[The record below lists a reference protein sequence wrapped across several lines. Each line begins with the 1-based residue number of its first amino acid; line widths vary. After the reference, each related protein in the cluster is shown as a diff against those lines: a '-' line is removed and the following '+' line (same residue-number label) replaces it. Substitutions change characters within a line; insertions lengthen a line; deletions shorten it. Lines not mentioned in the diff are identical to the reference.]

1 MPALHHLSSLVA
13 GSVQHA
19 TCIITE
25 RSTPHSGEDVPNE
38 IGSTASLNNDLS
50 ENSVELTPAGEMFDA
65 GQHWEM
71 NYHEAAIFLEV
82 LEGENN
88 EKFDSHPHNSAALP
102 AYLLVHN
109 RWYYGLDMATSIILL
124 TLAFV
129 EEPALPLFKLPVAVH
144 GSIELL
150 ALIIIGVEL
159 TMKLRWIGWRT
170 ILKHKRTMTKGITLG
185 IMFVEAVTVLVRQS
199 SHFRVTRALRPIF
212 LVDTCHCGGVRR
224 FIRQIFQSLPP
235 ILDML
240 GLLMFFISIYALLGY
255 YLFSGEPRTEHFNT
269 LHDSFVSMFVL
280 LTTANF
286 PDVMMPLYAKSKWYS
301 VFFISYLCIVLY
313 ILMNLM
319 LAVVYETFT
328 RIEREKFRKLLLHK
342 RKACQHAYR
351 LLVSK
356 QNPNKIRFKQF
367 EGLMRYFAPKKNP
380 SWDLVM
386 KALCFEDSGVKGLF
400 SVNILLT
407 DLFNNS
413 DSNDGNAVCDV
424 ILMFKELNT
433 SDSGSLSLEEFYAV
447 YDATLLKWEA
457 QFSHIPWFHTTWI
470 PLQTLCQWAHD
481 FVIWPYFEHLI
492 VLRSTAEDGEIEVR
506 ISVGTPYFLGNTVSY
521 IPSHNLIRD
530 QRDVKNPGIS
540 SKHIVAGVVG
550 KDVYAVEAMLR
561 VLGMGLTQYF
571 NSGWNVYDFSVT
583 LGTFLGVIILYMA
596 PWFVYVVVLRP
607 LRLLRLFKLKKRY
620 RDVFGTLV
628 LLTPLMCSTA
638 IVMLVMYYFFSIIG
652 MELFAGYD
660 MRNCCV
666 NTTVED
672 FYKWSSNSTTALGYY
687 YLNTFDDL
695 MTSGVTLFELTIVNN
710 WFILMNSYAVMVS
723 PWSRGYFM
731 LFYLFTMVVLTIVVA
746 SVLEAFRFRIQ
757 YKRQTTKREEEK
769 MLHEEVHLKWEEMQ
783 SWVQDFQ
790 LLERLRA
797 DLIVGLQKVEAKV
810 EVEGQ
815 ISFGFNFD
823 VYNNLRIGTA
833 TFIGCRP
840 RNREVLQRRMYRTE
854 IEEWMKE
861 ADMAERH
868 QLSEHT
874 TLDKTKQTLIAT
886 RTINTTDLPNCTNS
900 TSGWLYNTPGRPTET
915 TRTNQTTVQT
925 VLRDAPIQTLNNNSR
940 PPPLVSD
947 WKEDRQCPSS
957 EPVALEYWACRSP
970 PRLQGKN
977 SLHEGTG
984 GQPCSIGRDTHRS
997 ASEENIS
1004 SLKDRW
1010 PCSIGRGTHHSASEE
1025 NLSTRRNRLNI
1036 RLYVRQVQAQVSFSV
1051 NVQLISLFCEE
1062 LDNRTKHVDG
1072 NEMRNSLRASFL
1084 PQSTVSESECQGSS
1098 RHGIIGAREAVAEL
1112 LRPTCEL
1119 NLGEMAFQL
1128 SLVRGEN
1135 TL

>member
-1 MPALHHLSSLVA
+1 MASATTLNSESGGYSRFSDEFTKFDESYHSSNLK
-13 GSVQHA
+13 
-19 TCIITE
+19 

-71 NYHEAAIFLEV
+71 NYHEAAIFLE
-82 LEGENN
+82 EGENN

-255 YLFSGEPRTEHFNT
+255 YLFSGEPRTEHFTT

-367 EGLMRYFAPKKNP
+367 EGLMRYFAPKK
-380 SWDLVM
+380 
-386 KALCFEDSGVKGLF
+386 
-400 SVNILLT
+400 T
-407 DLFNNS
+407 
-413 DSNDGNAVCDV
+413 VCDV

-470 PLQTLCQWAHD
+470 PLQRLCQWAHD
-481 FVIWPYFEHLI
+481 FVIWPYFEHVIL
-492 VLRSTAEDGEIEVR
+492 
-506 ISVGTPYFLGNTVSY
+506 
-521 IPSHNLIRD
+521 
-530 QRDVKNPGIS
+530 
-540 SKHIVAGVVG
+540 
-550 KDVYAVEAMLR
+550 YAVEAMLR

-583 LGTFLGVIILYMA
+583 LGTLLGVIILYMA

-660 MRNCCV
+660 MRNC
-666 NTTVED
+666 
-672 FYKWSSNSTTALGYY
+672 
-687 YLNTFDDL
+687 
-695 MTSGVTLFELTIVNN
+695 
-710 WFILMNSYAVMVS
+710 
-723 PWSRGYFM
+723 
-731 LFYLFTMVVLTIVVA
+731 
-746 SVLEAFRFRIQ
+746 
-757 YKRQTTKREEEK
+757 
-769 MLHEEVHLKWEEMQ
+769 
-783 SWVQDFQ
+783 
-790 LLERLRA
+790 
-797 DLIVGLQKVEAKV
+797 
-810 EVEGQ
+810 
-815 ISFGFNFD
+815 
-823 VYNNLRIGTA
+823 
-833 TFIGCRP
+833 
-840 RNREVLQRRMYRTE
+840 
-854 IEEWMKE
+854 
-861 ADMAERH
+861 
-868 QLSEHT
+868 
-874 TLDKTKQTLIAT
+874 
-886 RTINTTDLPNCTNS
+886 
-900 TSGWLYNTPGRPTET
+900 
-915 TRTNQTTVQT
+915 
-925 VLRDAPIQTLNNNSR
+925 
-940 PPPLVSD
+940 
-947 WKEDRQCPSS
+947 
-957 EPVALEYWACRSP
+957 
-970 PRLQGKN
+970 
-977 SLHEGTG
+977 
-984 GQPCSIGRDTHRS
+984 
-997 ASEENIS
+997 
-1004 SLKDRW
+1004 
-1010 PCSIGRGTHHSASEE
+1010 
-1025 NLSTRRNRLNI
+1025 
-1036 RLYVRQVQAQVSFSV
+1036 
-1051 NVQLISLFCEE
+1051 
-1062 LDNRTKHVDG
+1062 
-1072 NEMRNSLRASFL
+1072 
-1084 PQSTVSESECQGSS
+1084 
-1098 RHGIIGAREAVAEL
+1098 
-1112 LRPTCEL
+1112 
-1119 NLGEMAFQL
+1119 
-1128 SLVRGEN
+1128 
-1135 TL
+1135 

>member
-1 MPALHHLSSLVA
+1 MH
-13 GSVQHA
+13 
-19 TCIITE
+19 
-25 RSTPHSGEDVPNE
+25 RR
-38 IGSTASLNNDLS
+38 
-50 ENSVELTPAGEMFDA
+50 
-65 GQHWEM
+65 
-71 NYHEAAIFLEV
+71 
-82 LEGENN
+82 EGENN

-255 YLFSGEPRTEHFNT
+255 YLFSGEPRTEHFTT

-367 EGLMRYFAPKKNP
+367 EGLMRYFAPKK
-380 SWDLVM
+380 M
-386 KALCFEDSGVKGLF
+386 
-400 SVNILLT
+400 
-407 DLFNNS
+407 
-413 DSNDGNAVCDV
+413 
-424 ILMFKELNT
+424 
-433 SDSGSLSLEEFYAV
+433 
-447 YDATLLKWEA
+447 
-457 QFSHIPWFHTTWI
+457 
-470 PLQTLCQWAHD
+470 
-481 FVIWPYFEHLI
+481 
-492 VLRSTAEDGEIEVR
+492 
-506 ISVGTPYFLGNTVSY
+506 
-521 IPSHNLIRD
+521 
-530 QRDVKNPGIS
+530 
-540 SKHIVAGVVG
+540 
-550 KDVYAVEAMLR
+550 YAVEAMLR
-561 VLGMGLTQYF
+561 VLGLGLTQYF

-797 DLIVGLQKVEAKV
+797 DLIVG
-810 EVEGQ
+810 
-815 ISFGFNFD
+815 
-823 VYNNLRIGTA
+823 GTA

-854 IEEWMKE
+854 IEEWMRE
-861 ADMAERH
+861 ADVAERH
-868 QLSEHT
+868 QLTEHT
-874 TLDKTKQTLIAT
+874 
-886 RTINTTDLPNCTNS
+886 S
-900 TSGWLYNTPGRPTET
+900 TET
-915 TRTNQTTVQT
+915 GRLLFLPTLLRQEKFAIICLSSASLNDFWFYFSPKLCHY
-925 VLRDAPIQTLNNNSR
+925 LRDV
-940 PPPLVSD
+940 PLKWLHIPRRAQDVKQMVKMRKQSLD
-947 WKEDRQCPSS
+947 FDCQKLLDDCKWMNED
-957 EPVALEYWACRSP
+957 
-970 PRLQGKN
+970 
-977 SLHEGTG
+977 
-984 GQPCSIGRDTHRS
+984 
-997 ASEENIS
+997 
-1004 SLKDRW
+1004 
-1010 PCSIGRGTHHSASEE
+1010 
-1025 NLSTRRNRLNI
+1025 
-1036 RLYVRQVQAQVSFSV
+1036 
-1051 NVQLISLFCEE
+1051 
-1062 LDNRTKHVDG
+1062 
-1072 NEMRNSLRASFL
+1072 
-1084 PQSTVSESECQGSS
+1084 
-1098 RHGIIGAREAVAEL
+1098 
-1112 LRPTCEL
+1112 
-1119 NLGEMAFQL
+1119 
-1128 SLVRGEN
+1128 
-1135 TL
+1135 